1 MFIYSWHVVEVKP
14 ISYKSLE
21 EKHLKR
27 KNRKPLMKLETIEK
41 RMIGRIIDRYC

>member
-1 MFIYSWHVVEVKP
+1 MR

-27 KNRKPLMKLETIEK
+27 KNRKPLLKLDTIEK
-41 RMIGRIIDRYC
+41 RMFGRIIDRYC